1 MVNAWSLAA
10 SVLDGTLDEDYPIMK
25 KDEIKIETS
34 ADEGVVNVPNGLEY
48 YDPTHYVDEHGD
60 IHLATSKDDF
70 KVDNY
75 EHSDA
80 WYDYNRNDPDRENPF
95 TDPKDRERAFKVT
108 GNSEPDPFTDAFD
121 YSMAGAGVGNTASA
135 YPSAFTTLSDND
147 DQMAHHVGFNYDE
160 LKLNIQANSPYNDGY
175 TQDFYKEELKKTM
188 TDSRNKYH
196 EKEILKDVEE
206 YVSRTYNGH
215 YTGSKHE
222 YRNVQT
228 IDLMASRDLA
238 SDFCQANILKY
249 GSRYGSKD
257 GRNKKDLLK
266 VIHYAMLLLH
276 FDEHYG
282 KPSMTSGNIDHT
294 MP

>member
-10 SVLDGTLDEDYPIMK
+10 SVLDGTLDEDYPIMTK
-25 KDEIKIETS
+25 AETTITPQESDEYDPPKAKPEPITSLETE
-34 ADEGVVNVPNGLEY
+34 DTDDVVNVPLGDVNLDENITINTNEY
-48 YDPTHYVDEHGD
+48 GQ
-60 IHLATSKDDF
+60 
-70 KVDNY
+70 
-75 EHSDA
+75 EHSPYY
-80 WYDYNRNDPDRENPF
+80 YDYNRNDPDRENPF
-95 TDPKDRERAFKVT
+95 TD
-108 GNSEPDPFTDAFD
+108 AFD
-121 YSMAGAGVGNTASA
+121 YMMGEAVVSGGSVDDY
-135 YPSAFTTLSDND
+135 YPSSFTTLSDND
-147 DQMAHHVGFNYDE
+147 DSIAHHVDS
-160 LKLNIQANSPYNDGY
+160 LTLNTEGP
-175 TQDFYKEELKKTM
+175 TKETM
-188 TDSRNKYH
+188 SDSRNKYH
-196 EKEILKDVEE
+196 ENEILKDVED

-215 YTGSKHE
+215 YTGTKHE

-257 GRNKKDLLK
+257 GRNKGDLLK

-282 KPSMTSGNIDHT
+282 KPSITSGNIDHN

>member
-10 SVLDGTLDEDYPIMK
+10 SILDGTLDQDYPIMTK
-25 KDEIKIETS
+25 KEK
-34 ADEGVVNVPNGLEY
+34 
-48 YDPTHYVDEHGD
+48 D
-60 IHLATSKDDF
+60 I
-70 KVDNY
+70 
-75 EHSDA
+75 EHSTS

-95 TDPKDRERAFKVT
+95 TDAFDHLMGESVT
-108 GNSEPDPFTDAFD
+108 GKTPWIYESPDNGKTIYRYERGTDPLKRELYVPED
-121 YSMAGAGVGNTASA
+121 D
-135 YPSAFTTLSDND
+135 YPSEFTTLSDND
-147 DQMAHHVGFNYDE
+147 DQIAHHVG
-160 LKLNIQANSPYNDGY
+160 LNSEDP
-175 TQDFYKEELKKTM
+175 TKEIM
-188 TDSRNKYH
+188 SDSRNKYH
-196 EKEILKDVEE
+196 EKEILKDVED

-215 YTGSKHE
+215 YTGTKHE

-249 GSRYGSKD
+249 GSRYGSKE
-257 GRNKKDLLK
+257 GRNKGDLLK

-282 KPSMTSGNIDHT
+282 KPSITSGNIDHN